1 MPFVAGKSSS
11 LSFDVVGRGALDLG
25 KGILINHLMTGLGF
39 FLRGKRQFVP
49 VALAFISAFSFP
61 SAGRRGNP
69 LSMAWLA
76 HYAN

>member
-1 MPFVAGKSSS
+1 MLFVAGKSSS
-11 LSFDVVGRGALDLG
+11 LYFDVVGRGASDLG
-25 KGILINHLMTGLGF
+25 KGILIIHLVIGLGL

-69 LSMAWLA
+69 LSIT
-76 HYAN
+76 